1 MDSRTPAAPSDEA
14 DSAILPPEPGY
25 PERVL
30 SIAYEAALNAP
41 GQAEVRRYIEAN
53 RDALLAAFGSD
64 TDEQASHAGLRLVL
78 RADPNF
84 DFGPGTVQRT
94 VRIAPR
100 WVPVPDLRSASEQAR
115 RYIVDNQ
122 LGGGNFTG
130 GDVYR
135 DGKPFAR
142 VSFNG
147 SVFDAATGK
156 KMPDSSLGEHV
167 PSLEILSTV
176 TLTQAGTI
184 EGWGGTTYQLTEVQL
199 GTAKGWV
206 REGLRGDT
214 FGMTANE
221 RVAINRGTAIS
232 NKLEQVLYV
241 AADKAGV
248 AGQPSDWALLV
259 RAVQLSERGAASAS
273 GKAPRR
279 VIGHP
284 RFNVKAAEEM
294 KARAGQENFVG
305 HSDVL
310 MQVWRFTVNE
320 DETYQAAQ
328 IRLGDADGYIRLGIR
343 PGDTD
348 IYLAADGKSWDRIA
362 AALRTREND
371 DRSAAG
377 LPPRPVK
384 RDDLRWPYSYAQL
397 AMEEAWTKLNPKERR
412 KPAPSRRTK
421 ASTAVPPM
429 RLLNWPLPRGPNKI
443 PSLFE
448 SQVKKQIE
456 GLSSSDR
463 ADHILPDAA
472 SLTRS
477 KLEPLLSQASK
488 KSVGSVVEVIRKVRR
503 ERPDLDPGLK
513 AAIEVEGVLTANMK
527 ALKMGSGVEMGLGLL
542 RVTVI
547 NVLLAAR
554 FLIAMG
560 EL

>member
-1 MDSRTPAAPSDEA
+1 MDSKTPTAPSDEA
-14 DSAILPPEPGY
+14 DAANLPPEPGY

-30 SIAYEAALNAP
+30 SIAYEAALHAP
-41 GQAEVRRYIEAN
+41 GQAEVRRYFEAN
-53 RDALLAAFGSD
+53 RDALLAAFESD

-84 DFGPGTVQRT
+84 DFGPGTTQRT

-100 WVPVPDLRSASEQAR
+100 WVPVSDLRSASEQAR
-115 RYIVDNQ
+115 RYIVDHQ

-147 SVFDAATGK
+147 SVFDAVTGR
-156 KMPDSSLGEHV
+156 KMPDSRLSEHV
-167 PSLEILSTV
+167 PFLEILGTV
-176 TLTQAGTI
+176 TLTQTGTI
-184 EGWGGTTYQLTEVQL
+184 EGSGGTADQLTEVQL

-214 FGMTANE
+214 FGMTANA
-221 RVAINRGTAIS
+221 RLASNRGTATS
-232 NKLEQVLYV
+232 NKLEPVLYV
-241 AADKAGV
+241 AADKADV

-259 RAVQLSERGAASAS
+259 RAVQLSERGAAGAS
-273 GKAPRR
+273 RKVPRR
-279 VIGHP
+279 VMGHP
-284 RFNVKAAEEM
+284 RFTVKAAEEM
-294 KARAGQENFVG
+294 KARA
-305 HSDVL
+305 
-310 MQVWRFTVNE
+310 WNE
-320 DETYQAAQ
+320 MN
-328 IRLGDADGYIRLGIR
+328 
-343 PGDTD
+343 
-348 IYLAADGKSWDRIA
+348 S
-362 AALRTREND
+362 
-371 DRSAAG
+371 
-377 LPPRPVK
+377 
-384 RDDLRWPYSYAQL
+384 
-397 AMEEAWTKLNPKERR
+397 KEPR
-412 KPAPSRRTK
+412 KPALSHRMK
-421 ASTAVPPM
+421 GSTAVPPL

-456 GLSSSDR
+456 GLPSSDR

-477 KLEPLLSQASK
+477 KLEPLLIQAAK

-542 RVTVI
+542 RMTVI